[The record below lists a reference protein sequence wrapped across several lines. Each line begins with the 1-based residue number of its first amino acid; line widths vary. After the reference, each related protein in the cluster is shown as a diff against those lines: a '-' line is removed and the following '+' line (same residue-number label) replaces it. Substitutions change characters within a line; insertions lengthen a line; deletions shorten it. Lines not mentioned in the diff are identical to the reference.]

1 MRNEDNNKKSRRVLN
16 MDTNNNTN
24 SCYKQ
29 EAPQGLDEELM
40 MSDPLNK
47 RLLSEYAF
55 VRTRQEASAPDVEAA
70 WQRFDKSRKASGHK
84 ARLLAVRWY
93 AAAAIVVCAIV
104 SAVYLF
110 FASER
115 DDMQPMVDR
124 QYAEYVVNERGN
136 VLAFEATDG
145 PRVVMMGNADQALE
159 PIVRQIE
166 DDNIKADEEKAV
178 VMAIPAAKVL
188 DIAKKTITTPRGA
201 TYDIELSD
209 GTRVKLNADSK
220 LTFPVNFNGSERI
233 VELVGEAFFSVA
245 RDEARPFVV
254 KTVNANTT
262 VLGTEFDV
270 RAYDDMLTSVVLK
283 NGKVRVNSN
292 VKADEEV
299 TMEPCQ
305 SATIRKD
312 GTIALYKAD
321 AEKQTMWTTGNFCFD
336 MTPLLVLTKEMGR
349 WYNVNIEIEE
359 EVLDHYPISFEMSRE
374 CGLAEFIEKLNSL
387 GFLDVT
393 LQENNVMIKC
403 KGGILP
409 AMKVINS
416 SHSSDSPQP

>member
-1 MRNEDNNKKSRRVLN
+1 MRNEDNNKNSRRVLN

-29 EAPQGLDEELM
+29 EEPQGLDGELM

-84 ARLLAVRWY
+84 ARLLVVRCY

-124 QYAEYVVNERGN
+124 QYAEYVVNEKGN

-145 PRVVMMGNADQALE
+145 PRVVMMGNADQTLE

-245 RDEARPFVV
+245 RDEARPFIV

-299 TMEPCQ
+299 TMEPDQ
-305 SATIRKD
+305 SATIRKG

>member
-1 MRNEDNNKKSRRVLN
+1 
-16 MDTNNNTN
+16 
-24 SCYKQ
+24 
-29 EAPQGLDEELM
+29 M

-84 ARLLAVRWY
+84 ARLLAVRCY

-124 QYAEYVVNERGN
+124 QYAEYVVNEKGN

-145 PRVVMMGNADQALE
+145 PRVVMMGNADQTLE

-245 RDEARPFVV
+245 RDEARPFIV

-283 NGKVRVNSN
+283 NGKVRVDSN

-299 TMEPCQ
+299 TMETEQ

-416 SHSSDSPQP
+416 DKTSDTPQP

>member
-1 MRNEDNNKKSRRVLN
+1 

-29 EAPQGLDEELM
+29 EEPQGLDEELM

-84 ARLLAVRWY
+84 ARLLAVRCY

-124 QYAEYVVNERGN
+124 QYAEYVVNEKGN

-145 PRVVMMGNADQALE
+145 PRVVMMGNADQTLE

-245 RDEARPFVV
+245 RDEARPFIV

-283 NGKVRVNSN
+283 NGKVRVDSN

-299 TMEPCQ
+299 TMETEQ

-416 SHSSDSPQP
+416 DKTSDTPQP

>member
-1 MRNEDNNKKSRRVLN
+1 

-29 EAPQGLDEELM
+29 EEPQGLDEELM

-84 ARLLAVRWY
+84 ARLLAVRCY

-124 QYAEYVVNERGN
+124 QYAEYVVNEKGN

-145 PRVVMMGNADQALE
+145 PRVVMMGNADQTLE

-220 LTFPVNFNGSERI
+220 LTFPVNFNGSVRI

-245 RDEARPFVV
+245 RDEARPFIV

-283 NGKVRVNSN
+283 NGKVRVDSN

-299 TMEPCQ
+299 TMETEQ

>member
-1 MRNEDNNKKSRRVLN
+1 MGNEDNNKNSRRVLN

-29 EAPQGLDEELM
+29 EEPQGLDEELM

-84 ARLLAVRWY
+84 ARLLAVRCY

-124 QYAEYVVNERGN
+124 QYAEYVVNEKGN

-145 PRVVMMGNADQALE
+145 PRVVMMGNADQTLE

-245 RDEARPFVV
+245 RDEARPFIV

-283 NGKVRVNSN
+283 NGKVRVDSN

-299 TMEPCQ
+299 TMETEQ

-416 SHSSDSPQP
+416 DKTSDTPQP

>member
-1 MRNEDNNKKSRRVLN
+1 MRNEDNNINSRRVLN

-29 EAPQGLDEELM
+29 EEPQGLDEELM

-84 ARLLAVRWY
+84 ARLLAVRCY

-124 QYAEYVVNERGN
+124 QYAEYVVNEKGN

-145 PRVVMMGNADQALE
+145 PRVVMMGNADQTLE

-245 RDEARPFVV
+245 RDEARPFIV

-299 TMEPCQ
+299 TMEPDQ

-416 SHSSDSPQP
+416 DKTSDTPQP

>member
-1 MRNEDNNKKSRRVLN
+1 MRNEDNNKNSRRVLN

-29 EAPQGLDEELM
+29 EEPLGLDEELM

-93 AAAAIVVCAIV
+93 AAAAIVVCVIV

-124 QYAEYVVNERGN
+124 QYAEYVVNEKGN
-136 VLAFEATDG
+136 VLAFEATGG

-159 PIVRQIE
+159 PIDRQIE

-178 VMAIPAAKVL
+178 VRPVPMSMLL
-188 DIAKKTITTPRGA
+188 DISKKTITTPRGA

-245 RDEARPFVV
+245 RDEARPFIV

-270 RAYDDMLTSVVLK
+270 KAYDDMLTSVVLK
-283 NGKVRVNSN
+283 KGKVRVNSN

-299 TMEPCQ
+299 TMEPDQ

-312 GTIALYKAD
+312 GTIALGKAD
-321 AEKQTMWTTGNFCFD
+321 AEKLTMWTIGMFCFD